1 MSGTKFLNR
10 ASPPTP
16 VHLVPDSTLSTIE
29 KSFDKADIFLK

>member
-16 VHLVPDSTLSTIE
+16 VRLVPDSTLSTIE